1 MRATALRAGRGGARG
16 KTETRTDPTSQGP
29 ILMPQFD
36 FDAARETMV
45 ESQIRPADV
54 TDLNL
59 IAAFRRTPRE
69 RFVPSAKMALAYGD
83 TVLDYGDG
91 RSLLLPRDFA
101 KLVQA
106 ADIKPHE
113 VVLDISCARGYSTAI
128 LSKLAE
134 TVVGLEVD
142 DETVDRATALLTDLD
157 VLNAAVVKGDLKR
170 GASEHGPFDVIMVGG
185 AVADVPEAWFGQLA
199 NGGRLAVI
207 IKDGPIGR
215 ATIFT
220 KSGNAI
226 GSRVEFDAHAPY
238 LSGFEPAHSFEF

>member
-1 MRATALRAGRGGARG
+1 
-16 KTETRTDPTSQGP
+16 
-29 ILMPQFD
+29 MPQFD

-45 ESQIRPADV
+45 ESQIRPSDV

-59 IAAFRRTPRE
+59 LAAFRRMPRE

-83 TVLDYGDG
+83 TVLNYGDG

-101 KLVQA
+101 KLTQA
-106 ADIKPHE
+106 ADIQSDE
-113 VVLDISCARGYSTAI
+113 VVLDIACARGYSTAI

-134 TVVGLEVD
+134 TVVGLETD
-142 DETVDRATALLTDLD
+142 DETVDRATALLMDLD
-157 VLNAAVVKGDLKR
+157 VVNAAVVKGDLKR
-170 GASEHGPFDVIMVGG
+170 GAPEHGPFNVIIVGG
-185 AVADVPEAWFGQLA
+185 AVAEVPKAWFGQLA

-220 KSGNAI
+220 KSGTAI
-226 GSRVEFDAHAPY
+226 GDRVVFDAHAPF
-238 LSGFEPAHSFEF
+238 LPGFEPASSFVF

>member
-1 MRATALRAGRGGARG
+1 
-16 KTETRTDPTSQGP
+16 
-29 ILMPQFD
+29 MPQFD
-36 FDAARETMV
+36 FGAARETMV
-45 ESQIRPADV
+45 ESQIRPSDV
-54 TDLNL
+54 TDLKL
-59 IAAFRRTPRE
+59 LAAFRRMPRE
-69 RFVPSAKMALAYGD
+69 RFVPASKMALAYGD

-106 ADIKPHE
+106 ADIQPEE

-134 TVVGLEVD
+134 TVVGLETD

-157 VLNAAVVKGDLKR
+157 VVNAAVVKGDLKR
-170 GASEHGPFDVIMVGG
+170 GAPEHGPFDVIIVGG
-185 AVADVPEAWFGQLA
+185 AVPEVPQAWLGQLA

-207 IKDGPIGR
+207 IQNGPIGR

-220 KSGNAI
+220 KSGNAV
-226 GSRVEFDAHAPY
+226 GDRVIFDAYAPT
-238 LSGFEPAHSFEF
+238 LSGFETAPSFVF